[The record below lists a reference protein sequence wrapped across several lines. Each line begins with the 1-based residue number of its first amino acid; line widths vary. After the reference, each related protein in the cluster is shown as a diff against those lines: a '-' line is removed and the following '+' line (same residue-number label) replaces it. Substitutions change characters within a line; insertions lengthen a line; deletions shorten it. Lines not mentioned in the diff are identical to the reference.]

1 VALGASPAQA
11 VYAATA
17 APARLLGRDDIGV
30 LRPGGRADVAV
41 LDDRLEVVRTLVDG
55 VEEHA
60 R

>member
-1 VALGASPAQA
+1 
-11 VYAATA
+11 
-17 APARLLGRDDIGV
+17 V

-55 VEEHA
+55 VEEYA